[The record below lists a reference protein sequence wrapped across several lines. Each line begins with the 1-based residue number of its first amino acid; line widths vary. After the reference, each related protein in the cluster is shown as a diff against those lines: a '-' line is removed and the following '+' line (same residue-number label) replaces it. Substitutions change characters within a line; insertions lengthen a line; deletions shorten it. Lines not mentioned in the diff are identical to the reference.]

1 MLSKAKGTSDDENI
15 KKPIMGLQV
24 TKFLRTFFVAEKIVI
39 TFLCITCGE
48 LFVNI
53 TNATKPTRQHRFILS
68 THSLWHVST
77 NMEAIQ
83 WI

>member
-39 TFLCITCGE
+39 TFLCITCGD
-48 LFVNI
+48 FCVNI
-53 TNATKPTRQHRFILS
+53 HKYNDSKLASIDSFFQYLRCVMFQQS
-68 THSLWHVST
+68 
-77 NMEAIQ
+77 
-83 WI
+83 